1 MRVSLFFLSRILAT
15 HWHQLLIGE
24 DADISKYKMNLV
36 IYTLSVIGSRR
47 NSVKGVSLWCFC
59 FSMEELSIYAGGL
72 HKF

>member
-1 MRVSLFFLSRILAT
+1 
-15 HWHQLLIGE
+15 
-24 DADISKYKMNLV
+24 MNLV

-72 HKF
+72 HRF